1 MRRMKKALAV
11 ALSLTM
17 VCAMFAGCGKK
28 SEDST
33 DTGSKDTGK
42 KTETT
47 GSKDTGKTEDT
58 PVATKTEDT
67 GKTLTIYCWND
78 EFQKRFNSYYVPNA
92 GTMLDGIE
100 VNWVMTPSA
109 DNAYQNKLDEGLLGQ
124 ESATEKID
132 LFLIEADYAL
142 KYVNSDY
149 TMNVKDLG
157 ITDADIAEQY
167 QYTNSIATD
176 STGALKALSW
186 QATPGLFIYRRSM
199 AQEVFGTDDPA
210 KVQELLSDWDK
221 FDAAAAK
228 VNEVS
233 GGKYTMLSG
242 YDDAYRTFS
251 NNVTKKWVD
260 ENNTIQIDDNIW
272 RWVDQTKAY
281 TDNGYNAKTSLWSPE
296 WGAGLGGAGTVFGY
310 FYSTWGIA
318 FTMRDYSL
326 ATSTADGGKYEKGNG
341 SFADWAACYG
351 PQSFYWG
358 GTWICAAKGTDNA
371 NLVADIMRKLT
382 CDKEIAKAITNGED
396 DYTNNKAAIAEI
408 VAGGY
413 QSAFLGGQ
421 DHLSLLSDAA
431 NKIDMSNTTP
441 YDQGLNESFQGAMKD
456 YFEGTVDKA
465 TALEN
470 FYTDA
475 LTKYPDLK
483 R

>member
-1 MRRMKKALAV
+1 MRRMKKVLAV
-11 ALSLTM
+11 ALSLSM
-17 VCAMFAGCGKK
+17 VCAMFAGCGDKK
-28 SEDST
+28 KEE
-33 DTGSKDTGK
+33 
-42 KTETT
+42 KTS
-47 GSKDTGKTEDT
+47 GGD
-58 PVATKTEDT
+58 VATTAPTKDPGTTDPGTTDPVVDVPKDT

-78 EFQKRFNSYYVPNA
+78 EFQKRFEKYYVPNC
-92 GTMLDGIE
+92 GTALDGIE
-100 VNWVMTPSA
+100 INWVITPSK
-109 DNAYQNKLDEGLLGQ
+109 DNAYQNKLDEGLLAQ
-124 ESATEKID
+124 ANASEKID

-157 ITDADIAEQY
+157 ITDADLADQY
-167 QYTNSIATD
+167 KYTNDIATD
-176 STGALKALSW
+176 SNGALKAVTW

-199 AQEVFGTDDPA
+199 AKAAFGTDDPA
-210 KVQELLSDWDK
+210 QVQELLSDWDK

-228 VNEVS
+228 INEVS
-233 GGKYTMLSG
+233 GGKNTMISG

-260 ENNTIQIDDNIW
+260 GDKKIQIDDNIW
-272 RWVDQTKAY
+272 KWVDQTKSY
-281 TDNGYNAKTSLWSPE
+281 TDKGYNAKTTLWSSE
-296 WGAGLGGAGTVFGY
+296 WGAGQGGTGSVFGY

-326 ATSTADGGKYEKGNG
+326 ATSTADGGKYEVGNG
-341 SFADWAACYG
+341 SFGDWAACYG

-358 GTWICAAKGTDNA
+358 GTWICAATGTDNA
-371 NLVADIMRKLT
+371 NLVVDIMKKMT
-382 CDKEIAKAITNGED
+382 CDKEIAKAITLGED

-408 VAGGY
+408 CADGY
-413 QSAFLGGQ
+413 SSAFLGGQ

-456 YFEGTVDKA
+456 YFDGTVDKDA
-465 TALEN
+465 ALEN
-470 FYTDA
+470 FYTSA